1 MDILVDKLSRIGR
14 AVEDAL
20 LVGML
25 AAMVLLAGAQI
36 LARNFLGEGLI
47 WSDQLLRILV
57 LWVGLLGAL
66 AASRDNNHIVIDL
79 VPKLL
84 PARAKRGI
92 EILIFAFTSAVSGL
106 VAWHAARFVIEEYGY
121 SQPLLGP
128 VPGWVFQTI
137 IPIGFGLIAWRYA
150 VYTVVAAHATL
161 YGPFPPQ
168 GHLIDDHLSNEEPTQ
183 RADAGPDGRGQR

>member
-1 MDILVDKLSRIGR
+1 MKHLAERLARWGR
-14 AVEDAL
+14 ATEDAL

-25 AAMVLLAGAQI
+25 AVMVLLAGVQI
-36 LARNFLGEGLI
+36 LARNFLGEGLV

-57 LWVGLLGAL
+57 LWVGVLGAL

-92 EILIFAFTSAVSGL
+92 EILIFAFTSAVSAL
-106 VAWHAARFVIEEYGY
+106 VAWHAARFVIAEYGY

-137 IPIGFGLIAWRYA
+137 IPLGFGLIAWRYA
-150 VYTVVAAHATL
+150 VYTVIATHATL
-161 YGPFPPQ
+161 YGPDTA
-168 GHLIDDHLSNEEPTQ
+168 GHLLEDHEPTL
-183 RADAGPDGRGQR
+183 RADRKEP

>member
-1 MDILVDKLSRIGR
+1 MKIIVDRLSRAGR

-25 AAMVLLAGAQI
+25 AVMVLLAGAQI
-36 LARNFLGEGLI
+36 LARNLLGEGLI

-92 EILIFAFTSAVSGL
+92 EILIFAFTSVVSGL
-106 VAWHAARFVIEEYGY
+106 VAWHAARFVMEEYGY

-137 IPIGFGLIAWRYA
+137 IPIGFALIAWRYA
-150 VYTVVAAHATL
+150 VYTAVATQATL
-161 YGPFPPQ
+161 FGPIPPQ
-168 GHLIDDHLSNEEPTQ
+168 GHRED
-183 RADAGPDGRGQR
+183 GP

>member
-1 MDILVDKLSRIGR
+1 VNIIVDKLARVGR
-14 AVEDAL
+14 TVEDAL

-25 AAMVLLAGAQI
+25 AVMVLLAGLQI
-36 LARNFLGEGLI
+36 LARNFLGEGLV

-92 EILIFAFTSAVSGL
+92 EIVIFAFTSAVSAL

-137 IPIGFGLIAWRYA
+137 IPLGFGLIAWRYA
-150 VYTVVAAHATL
+150 VYTAVAVRSTL
-161 YGPFPPQ
+161 FGPIPQQ
-168 GHLIDDHLSNEEPTQ
+168 GHLDG
-183 RADAGPDGRGQR
+183 GP

>member
-1 MDILVDKLSRIGR
+1 MKAVADKLDRWGR

-20 LVGML
+20 LVAML
-25 AAMVLLAGAQI
+25 AVMVVLAGAQI
-36 LARNFLGEGLI
+36 VFRNVLGEGLL

-84 PARAKRGI
+84 PARVKRGI
-92 EILIFAFTSAVSGL
+92 EVLVFAFASVVSAL

-137 IPIGFGLIAWRYA
+137 IPLGFGLIAWRYA
-150 VYTVVAAHATL
+150 HHTVVAAHSTL
-161 YGPFPPQ
+161 YGKLPEQ
-168 GHLIDDHLSNEEPTQ
+168 GHGEGH
-183 RADAGPDGRGQR
+183 GP

>member
-1 MDILVDKLSRIGR
+1 MQIIVDRLSRAGR
-14 AVEDAL
+14 AIEDAL

-25 AAMVLLAGAQI
+25 AVMVLLAGAQI
-36 LARNFLGEGLI
+36 LARNFFGEGLV

-57 LWVGLLGAL
+57 LWVGVLGAL

-92 EILIFAFTSAVSGL
+92 EIVIFAFTSAVSAL

-137 IPIGFGLIAWRYA
+137 IPLGFALISWRYA
-150 VYTVVAAHATL
+150 VYTVVAAQATL
-161 YGPFPPQ
+161 FGKLPKRGHGDADPEHGP
-168 GHLIDDHLSNEEPTQ
+168 
-183 RADAGPDGRGQR
+183 

>member
-1 MDILVDKLSRIGR
+1 MSSLADKLGRAGR

-25 AAMVLLAGAQI
+25 AVMVLLAGLQI
-36 LARNFLGEGLI
+36 LARNLLGEGLI

-84 PARAKRGI
+84 PAKAKRGI
-92 EILIFAFTSAVSGL
+92 EIVIFAFTSAVSAL
-106 VAWHAARFVIEEYGY
+106 VAWHAARFVIEEYAY

-137 IPIGFGLIAWRYA
+137 IPLGFALIAWRYA

-161 YGPFPPQ
+161 YGPDTA
-168 GHLIDDHLSNEEPTQ
+168 GHVLEDHEPTL
-183 RADAGPDGRGQR
+183 RADGKDQP

>member
-1 MDILVDKLSRIGR
+1 MKIIVDKLARVGR

-25 AAMVLLAGAQI
+25 AVMILLAGLQI
-36 LARNFLGEGLI
+36 LARNFLGEGLV

-57 LWVGLLGAL
+57 LWVGLLGAI

-84 PARAKRGI
+84 PARVKRGI
-92 EILIFAFTSAVSGL
+92 EILVFAFTSAVSAL
-106 VAWHAARFVIEEYGY
+106 VAWHAGRFVLEEYGY

-137 IPIGFGLIAWRYA
+137 IPLGFGLIAWRYA
-150 VYTVVAAHATL
+150 VYTAVAVQATL
-161 YGPFPPQ
+161 FGPIPKQ
-168 GHLIDDHLSNEEPTQ
+168 GHQED
-183 RADAGPDGRGQR
+183 GP

>member
-1 MDILVDKLSRIGR
+1 MDILSDKLSRFGR

-25 AAMVLLAGAQI
+25 AVMVMLAGLQI
-36 LARNFLGEGLI
+36 LTRNLLGEGLV

-84 PARAKRGI
+84 PPRTKRAI
-92 EILIFAFTSAVSGL
+92 EVLVFAFTSAVSAL

-137 IPIGFGLIAWRYA
+137 IPLGFALIAWRYA
-150 VYTVVAAHATL
+150 VYTVVATHATL
-161 YGPFPPQ
+161 FGPIPPQ
-168 GHLIDDHLSNEEPTQ
+168 GHRPSGH
-183 RADAGPDGRGQR
+183 APDRHGEGGAP

>member
-1 MDILVDKLSRIGR
+1 MRGLADKLSRWGR
-14 AVEDAL
+14 ATEDAL

-25 AAMVLLAGAQI
+25 AVMVLLAGLQI
-36 LARNFLGEGLI
+36 LVRNVFGEGLI

-92 EILIFAFTSAVSGL
+92 EILVFAFTAAVSAL

-137 IPIGFGLIAWRYA
+137 IPLGFGLIAWRYA
-150 VYTVVAAHATL
+150 VYTVVATRATL
-161 YGPFPPQ
+161 YGPIPPQ
-168 GHLIDDHLSNEEPTQ
+168 GHLLGDHEPTM
-183 RADAGPDGRGQR
+183 RADARGDGGRTP